1 MDVNANLLRSIP
13 SRTSSRSS
21 TSYFQSSDSPAPLD
35 HPAARGSYPPPRP
48 QTSLSEYSGYD
59 NSGNSTR
66 TTISRQSTVRPGS
79 RPGTASGRQSRNG
92 TASSVLG
99 LGEAQTIVC
108 AVSEARGVSPAVGV
122 ALVNISIGEVIIS
135 QICDNQSYVKTIHKI
150 QLSAPSRI
158 LFMSTACPPNN
169 PSTLF
174 SLVQD
179 LIPEA
184 QIDAMERSAYSET
197 EGLEYI
203 HNLAF
208 RDDIKP
214 LKVATQGKFYAISSL
229 AAVSQTTRELQMRY
243 ANAIKA
249 MKYIQQNFSINFVP
263 HSLRIQYRPSEDTMM
278 IDISAIQ
285 SLEIMQNLRNPKSKD
300 SLFGLLNHTCTPMGS
315 RMLRSNILQP
325 STRPDLFITPRYDA
339 LDELTTNEEMFLGIR
354 KALKLFH
361 DTEKLLTKLI
371 IVPTN
376 ANVQQ
381 VEEQINQVLM
391 IKSFLESIPELYTAL
406 GPATSVLLTKIRE
419 LCCPEITSH
428 SLNKIRQTIEADVT
442 YMKSALDL
450 RNQRTFAVKA
460 GINGMLDVARQTYKE
475 LTEDI
480 HQHIDDLNEA
490 HRLDASLRYDN
501 GRKYWLRLR
510 AADFDDRPLPDFL
523 INVVRKKDKIECQTL
538 DLVKLNLRLSDT
550 SNEVVIRSDSV
561 VQDLLK
567 ELRSDIP
574 HLFRVCESVALVDML
589 SSFAQLATIRD
600 YVKPDIG
607 TTLALKEARHPVLDK
622 TMNGSFVPN
631 NYYSTGQYCFHIVTG
646 CNMSGKSTYIRA
658 VALLQI
664 MAQIGSFVPA
674 EYAAFPMIHS
684 IFARVSL
691 DDNIESNLSTFSVE
705 MREMAFILR
714 NIDNKSLAVIDE
726 LGRATSNRDGLAIAI
741 AMSEALIQ
749 TKASVWFATHFIDL
763 TKVLTDHPGVLNLHL
778 AATTS
783 TTEDGLPHITMLY
796 KATSDATRGE
806 EHYGINLA
814 RAIGLPQSF
823 IDKAEEVAKDIKRR
837 RETSKRSSESTRLIT
852 RRKMILNLQDSL
864 RQAKDS
870 ASEESLPGY
879 LQRLQEQFVAR
890 MEEVDNM

>member
-1 MDVNANLLRSIP
+1 
-13 SRTSSRSS
+13 
-21 TSYFQSSDSPAPLD
+21 
-35 HPAARGSYPPPRP
+35 
-48 QTSLSEYSGYD
+48 
-59 NSGNSTR
+59 
-66 TTISRQSTVRPGS
+66 
-79 RPGTASGRQSRNG
+79 
-92 TASSVLG
+92 
-99 LGEAQTIVC
+99 
-108 AVSEARGVSPAVGV
+108 
-122 ALVNISIGEVIIS
+122 
-135 QICDNQSYVKTIHKI
+135 
-150 QLSAPSRI
+150 
-158 LFMSTACPPNN
+158 MSTACPPNN

-174 SLVQD
+174 SLVQN

-184 QIDAMERSAYSET
+184 QIDALDRSAWSET

-208 RDDIKP
+208 KDDIEP
-214 LKVATQGKFYAISSL
+214 LKVATQGKFYAISSF
-229 AAVSQTTRELQMRY
+229 AA
-243 ANAIKA
+243 A
-249 MKYIQQNFSINFVP
+249 MKYIQQHFSINFVP

-285 SLEIMQNLRNPKSKD
+285 SLEIMQNLRNSKSKE
-300 SLFGLLNHTCTPMGS
+300 SLFGLLNHTSTPMGS

-325 STRPDLFITPRYDA
+325 PTRPDLFILPRYDA
-339 LDELTTNEEMFLGIR
+339 LEELTSNEEMFLEIR

-371 IVPTN
+371 IVPTS
-376 ANVQQ
+376 ADVQQ

-406 GPATSVLLTKIRE
+406 GPATSVLLVKIRE
-419 LCCPEITSH
+419 LCRPEITSQ
-428 SLNKIRQTIEADVT
+428 SLNKIRQTIEPDVT

-475 LTEDI
+475 LTEEI
-480 HQHIDDLNEA
+480 HKHLEALNEV
-490 HRLDASLRYDN
+490 HKIEASLRYDN

-510 AADFDDRPLPDFL
+510 AADFDDRPVPELL
-523 INVVRKKDKIECQTL
+523 INVVRKKDMIECQTL

-567 ELRSDIP
+567 ELRHDVP
-574 HLFRVCESVALVDML
+574 HLFRVCESVALIDMI
-589 SSFAQLATIRD
+589 SSFTQLATTRD
-600 YVKPDIG
+600 YVRPDISS
-607 TTLALKEARHPVLDK
+607 TLALKAARHPVLDK
-622 TMNGSFVPN
+622 CMSGKFIPN
-631 NYYSTGQYCFHIVTG
+631 DYYSTEQYCFHIVTG

-674 EYAAFPMIHS
+674 EYAAFSMIHS

-714 NIDNKSLAVIDE
+714 NIDDKSLAVIDE

-749 TKASVWFATHFIDL
+749 SRASVWFATHFVDL
-763 TKVLTDHPGVLNLHL
+763 TKVLADRPGVLNLHL
-778 AATTS
+778 AATSS
-783 TTEDGLPHITMLY
+783 TTEEGLPHITMLY
-796 KATSDATRGE
+796 KATSGAIRDE

-823 IDKAEEVAKDIKRR
+823 IEKAEEVAKDLRRKR
-837 RETSKRSSESTRLIT
+837 EASKRSSESAKLIA
-852 RRKMILNLQDSL
+852 RRKLILNLQDAL
-864 RQAKDS
+864 KQAKES
-870 ASEESLPGY
+870 GSEEALPGY
-879 LQRLQEQFVAR
+879 LQRLQEEFVSR
-890 MEEVDNM
+890 MEEVESM

>member
-1 MDVNANLLRSIP
+1 
-13 SRTSSRSS
+13 
-21 TSYFQSSDSPAPLD
+21 
-35 HPAARGSYPPPRP
+35 
-48 QTSLSEYSGYD
+48 
-59 NSGNSTR
+59 
-66 TTISRQSTVRPGS
+66 
-79 RPGTASGRQSRNG
+79 
-92 TASSVLG
+92 
-99 LGEAQTIVC
+99 
-108 AVSEARGVSPAVGV
+108 
-122 ALVNISIGEVIIS
+122 
-135 QICDNQSYVKTIHKI
+135 
-150 QLSAPSRI
+150 
-158 LFMSTACPPNN
+158 MSTACPPNN

-174 SLVQD
+174 SLVQN

-184 QIDAMERSAYSET
+184 QIDALDRSAWSET

-208 RDDIKP
+208 KDDIEP
-214 LKVATQGKFYAISSL
+214 LKVATQGKFYAISSF
-229 AAVSQTTRELQMRY
+229 AA
-243 ANAIKA
+243 A
-249 MKYIQQNFSINFVP
+249 MKYIQQHFSINFVP

-285 SLEIMQNLRNPKSKD
+285 SLEIMQNLRNSKSKE
-300 SLFGLLNHTCTPMGS
+300 SLFGLLNHTSTPMGS

-325 STRPDLFITPRYDA
+325 PTRPDLFILPRYDA
-339 LDELTTNEEMFLGIR
+339 LEELTSNEEMFLEIR

-371 IVPTN
+371 IVPTS
-376 ANVQQ
+376 ADVQQ

-406 GPATSVLLTKIRE
+406 GPATSVLLVKIRE
-419 LCCPEITSH
+419 LCRPEITSQ
-428 SLNKIRQTIEADVT
+428 SLNKIRQTIEPDVT

-475 LTEDI
+475 LTEEI
-480 HQHIDDLNEA
+480 HKHLEALNEI
-490 HRLDASLRYDN
+490 HKIEASLRYDN

-510 AADFDDRPLPDFL
+510 AADFDDRPIPELL
-523 INVVRKKDKIECQTL
+523 INVVRKKDMIECQTL

-550 SNEVVIRSDSV
+550 SNEVIIRSDSV

-567 ELRSDIP
+567 ELRHDVP
-574 HLFRVCESVALVDML
+574 HLFRVCESVALIDMI
-589 SSFAQLATIRD
+589 SSFTQLATTRD
-600 YVKPDIG
+600 YVRPDISS
-607 TTLALKEARHPVLDK
+607 TLALKAARHPVLDK
-622 TMNGSFVPN
+622 SMSGKFIPN
-631 NYYSTGQYCFHIVTG
+631 DYYSTEQYCFHIVTG

-674 EYAAFPMIHS
+674 EYAAFSMIHS

-714 NIDNKSLAVIDE
+714 NIDDKSLAVIDE

-749 TKASVWFATHFIDL
+749 SRASVWFATHFVDL
-763 TKVLTDHPGVLNLHL
+763 TKVLADRPGVLNLHL
-778 AATTS
+778 AATSS
-783 TTEDGLPHITMLY
+783 TTEEGLPHITMLY
-796 KATSDATRGE
+796 KATSGAIRDE

-823 IDKAEEVAKDIKRR
+823 IEKAEEVAKDLRRKR
-837 RETSKRSSESTRLIT
+837 EASKRSSESAKLIA
-852 RRKMILNLQDSL
+852 RRKLILNLQDAL
-864 RQAKDS
+864 KQAKES
-870 ASEESLPGY
+870 GSEEALPGY
-879 LQRLQEQFVAR
+879 LQRLQEEFVSR
-890 MEEVDNM
+890 MEEVESM